1 MDTKGR
7 SRHFIYTDWILIET
21 QFDPEQLH
29 SKETVFT
36 IGNGYLGT
44 RGSFE
49 EGYPHGSS
57 ATFIHG
63 VYDDVPVVY
72 TELVNCPDW
81 LPLIVIVN
89 GDRFRLDQGE
99 ILGYDRQLDLR
110 YGLLSRALRWRSPSG
125 KTIDINFERFASLA
139 DPHVL
144 ALRCHLTPVDFD
156 GLIEVQASINGYPE
170 NQGFNHWEGLD
181 QGKTDQGIWLQRSTR
196 TSRIELGM
204 AAKVRILGTEASLQ
218 VNTAP
223 GYPSLSTTFLAKA
236 QQTVTVEKVVT
247 VFTSREI
254 ETPVTAAQEKLADLP
269 DYATLLKANEQAW
282 EEVWQQSDILIEG
295 DSIATFAVRYN
306 LFQLL
311 IAASRHDD
319 SVSIAAKT
327 LSGFGYRGHIFWDTE
342 IFMHPMFLFTQPAIA
357 RNLLSYRWH
366 TLNGARRKAAHYGY
380 KGAMFAWE
388 SAVTGDE
395 VTPRWAIGSDF
406 YGEDVRIWCRD
417 QEIHINADIPYA
429 IWNYWQ
435 ATGDDD
441 WMQKR
446 GAEVILDA
454 AIFWGSRVEF
464 NSERERYEIR
474 GVIGADEYHEFVHNN
489 AFTNRM
495 AQWHLEKAIAVYDW
509 LADNFPERVT
519 ELEEKLKLT
528 SEERTHW
535 QDIIAKMLFFYDP
548 STELIEQFEGF
559 FQLEDINLADYEPR
573 DRSMQPLLGIE
584 KTNKCQVLKQ
594 PDVLMLLY
602 LMRESADFPYNE
614 KALETNWDY
623 YAPRT
628 DITYGSSLGPAVEA
642 ILASD
647 LGKSTEAYE
656 LFMRA
661 LMVDLDDNRGNTSD
675 GIHGA
680 SAGGIWQAVIFG
692 FGGIQLTE
700 NGPVANPHLPPGWT
714 RLKFKLHWRGKW
726 HDFDLHE
733 KQVAKEIGDRRQQVG
748 DRRQQVGDRRQH
760 TGDRR
765 QHTGDSK
772 QQAGDRRQ
780 QAGDRRQQVGDRRQQ
795 TGVSTFSSLS
805 PSSSPTI
812 KGFIFDL
819 DGVLTDTAELHYLA
833 WKKLADEEGIP
844 FNREANDALRGVSRR
859 ASLMLILGDRPYS
872 EAQIQEMMER
882 KNRYYVELLQNM
894 TAKDLLP
901 GAIALLDELRQ
912 AGIKIGIGSASKNAQ
927 TVIERLGIG
936 DKVDAIADGY
946 SVEQPK
952 PAPDLFLYAAK
963 QLGIEPGQSVVVEDA
978 AAGVDAALAAGM
990 WAVGLGPTERV
1001 GAAHVVLPSLEGIK
1015 WADLRAKL
1023 QLFSG
1028 K

>member
-1 MDTKGR
+1 MQTKGR

-49 EGYPHGSS
+49 EGYPHASP

-99 ILGYDRQLDLR
+99 ILRYNRQLDLSQ
-110 YGLLSRALRWRSPSG
+110 GLLIRTVRWRSPSG
-125 KTIDINFERFASLA
+125 DTIDISFERFASLA

-144 ALRCHLTPVDFD
+144 ALRCHITPVDFE
-156 GLIEVQASINGYPE
+156 GVIEVQASINGYPE

-181 QGKTDQGIWLQRSTR
+181 QGKIDQGIWLQRRTR
-196 TSRIELGM
+196 SSRIELGM
-204 AAKVRILGTEASLQ
+204 AAKVTILGTEASLQ

-223 GYPSLSTTFLAKA
+223 GYPTLSTTFLAKT
-236 QQTVTVEKVVT
+236 QQTVTVEKIVT

-254 ETPVTAAQEKLADLP
+254 DTPVPAAQEKLAHLP
-269 DYATLLKANEQAW
+269 DYETLLKANEQAW
-282 EEVWQQSDILIEG
+282 DEVWQQSDILIEG
-295 DSIATFAVRYN
+295 DSTATFAVRYN

-311 IAASRHDD
+311 IAAPRDD
-319 SVSIAAKT
+319 DKVSIPAKT

-342 IFMHPMFLFTQPAIA
+342 IFMQPLFLFTQPAIA

-366 TLNGARRKAAHYGY
+366 TLPGARRKAAHYRY

-388 SAVTGDE
+388 SADTGDE

-417 QEIHINADIPYA
+417 REIHINADIPYA
-429 IWNYWQ
+429 VWNYWQ

-441 WMQKR
+441 WMQKC
-446 GAEVILDA
+446 GAEIILDA

-464 NSERERYEIR
+464 NPERERYEIR

-495 AQWHLEKAIAVYDW
+495 AQWHLEKAIAIYDW
-509 LADNFPERVT
+509 LADKFPERAS
-519 ELEEKLKLT
+519 ELEQKLKLT
-528 SEERTHW
+528 PEERSHW
-535 QDIIAKMLFFYDP
+535 QDIIAKILFLYDP

-559 FQLEDINLADYEPR
+559 FQSEDINLADYEPR
-573 DRSMQPLLGIE
+573 DRSMQAILGVNQI
-584 KTNKCQVLKQ
+584 NKYQVIKQ
-594 PDVLMLLY
+594 PDILMLLY

-614 KALETNWDY
+614 KALQTNWDY

-628 DITYGSSLGPAVEA
+628 DITYGSSLGPAVQA

-656 LFMRA
+656 QFMRA
-661 LMVDLDDNRGNTSD
+661 LMVDLEDNRGNTND

-714 RLKFKLHWRGKW
+714 RLKFKLHWRGTW
-726 HDFDLHE
+726 HDFDLHGE
-733 KQVAKEIGDRRQQVG
+733 LGVGGQGSRGAALRLRSVTEEQGSGGEVA
-748 DRRQQVGDRRQH
+748 
-760 TGDRR
+760 
-765 QHTGDSK
+765 
-772 QQAGDRRQ
+772 
-780 QAGDRRQQVGDRRQQ
+780 
-795 TGVSTFSSLS
+795 VSFSPPLPLVSHEPS
-805 PSSSPTI
+805 PMPNI
-812 KGFIFDL
+812 QGFIFDL

-833 WKKLADEEGIP
+833 WQKLADEEGIP
-844 FNREANDALRGVSRR
+844 FNREANEALRGVSRR
-859 ASLMLILGDRPYS
+859 ASLMLIIGDRAYS
-872 EAQIQEMMER
+872 EAQIEEMMER
-882 KNRYYVELLQNM
+882 KNRYYVELIQNM
-894 TAKDLLP
+894 TPQDLLP

-912 AGIKIGIGSASKNAQ
+912 AGIKIGIGSASKNARP
-927 TVIERLGIG
+927 VLERLGIV

-946 SVEQPK
+946 SVQEPK

-963 QLGIEPGQSVVVEDA
+963 QLGIEPAQSVVVEDA
-978 AAGVDAALAAGM
+978 AAGVEAALAAGM
-990 WAVGLGPTERV
+990 WAVGLGPVERV
-1001 GAAHVVLPSLEGIK
+1001 GAAHIVLPSLEGIK
-1015 WADLRAKL
+1015 WADLRE
-1023 QLFSG
+1023 QLSNISRQ
-1028 K
+1028 KQ

>member
-1 MDTKGR
+1 MHTKGR

-21 QFDPEQLH
+21 QFDPEELH

-44 RGSFE
+44 RGCFE
-49 EGYPHGSS
+49 EGYPHALP

-99 ILGYDRQLDLR
+99 ILRYDRQLDLR
-110 YGLLSRALRWRSPSG
+110 QGLLSRSLRWRSPSG
-125 KTIDINFERFASLA
+125 NTIDIGFERFASLA

-181 QGKTDQGIWLQRSTR
+181 QGKTDQGIWLQRRTR
-196 TSRIELGM
+196 SSRIELCM
-204 AAKVRILGTEASLQ
+204 AAKVTISGTEASLQ
-218 VNTAP
+218 VSTAP
-223 GYPSLSTTFLAKA
+223 GYPTLSTTFLGKA
-236 QQTVTVEKVVT
+236 QQTVTVEKLVT
-247 VFTSREI
+247 VFTSREV
-254 ETPVTAAQEKLADLP
+254 ETPVLAAQEKLAHLP
-269 DYATLLKANEQAW
+269 DYATLLKAHEQVW
-282 EEVWQQSDILIEG
+282 DEVWQQSDILIEG
-295 DSIATFAVRYN
+295 DSTATFAVRYN

-311 IAASRHDD
+311 IAAPLHDD
-319 SVSIAAKT
+319 RVSIPAKT

-342 IFMHPMFLFTQPAIA
+342 IFMLPLFVFTQPAIA

-366 TLNGARRKAAHYGY
+366 TLPGARRKAAHYGY

-388 SAVTGDE
+388 SAGTGDE
-395 VTPRWAIGSDF
+395 VTPRWALESNF

-417 QEIHINADIPYA
+417 REIHINADIPYA

-441 WMQKR
+441 WMQKV

-464 NSERERYEIR
+464 NSEREQYEIR
-474 GVIGADEYHEFVHNN
+474 GVIGADEYHELVHNN

-509 LADNFPERVT
+509 LTDKFPERAA
-519 ELEEKLKLT
+519 ELEQKLKLT
-528 SEERTHW
+528 SQERTHW
-535 QDIIAKMLFFYDP
+535 QDIIAKILFLYDP
-548 STELIEQFEGF
+548 STGLIEQYEGF
-559 FQLEDINLADYEPR
+559 FQSEDIDLADYEGR
-573 DRSMQPLLGIE
+573 DRSMQAILGVE
-584 KTNKCQVLKQ
+584 KINKYQVIKQ
-594 PDVLMLLY
+594 PDILMLLY
-602 LMRESADFPYNE
+602 LMRESADFPYSE
-614 KALETNWDY
+614 KALQTNWDY

-628 DITYGSSLGPAVEA
+628 DITYGSSLGPAVHA

-647 LGKSTEAYE
+647 LSKSIEAYE
-656 LFMRA
+656 LFIRA
-661 LMVDLDDNRGNTSD
+661 LMVDLEDNRGNTSD

-726 HDFDLHE
+726 HDFDLH
-733 KQVAKEIGDRRQQVG
+733 QGLG
-748 DRRQQVGDRRQH
+748 
-760 TGDRR
+760 TGDW
-765 QHTGDSK
+765 GMG
-772 QQAGDRRQ
+772 AGEQRSRGAEGQ
-780 QAGDRRQQVGDRRQQ
+780 RGN
-795 TGVSTFSSLS
+795 FSPIPNLQS
-805 PSSSPTI
+805 PIPNPQSPI
-812 KGFIFDL
+812 PNLQSPNIQGFIFDL
-819 DGVLTDTAELHYLA
+819 DGVLTDTAELHYLG

-844 FNREANDALRGVSRR
+844 FNREANEALRGVSRR

-882 KNRYYVELLQNM
+882 KNRYYVELIQNM
-894 TAKDLLP
+894 TPQDLLP
-901 GAIALLDELRQ
+901 GAIALLNELRQ

-927 TVIERLGIG
+927 TVIERLGIA
-936 DKVDAIADGY
+936 DKIDAIADGY
-946 SVEQPK
+946 SVQQPK

-963 QLGIEPGQSVVVEDA
+963 QLGIEPEQSVVVEDA
-978 AAGVDAALAAGM
+978 AAGIEAALAAGM
-990 WAVGLGPTERV
+990 WAVGLGPVERV
-1001 GAAHVVLPSLEGIK
+1001 GAAHVVLPSLEGIT
-1015 WADLRAKL
+1015 WADLRE
-1023 QLFSG
+1023 QLSHVSRQ
-1028 K
+1028 KR

>member
-1 MDTKGR
+1 MQTKGR
-7 SRHFIYTDWILIET
+7 SRNFIYTDWILIET
-21 QFDPEQLH
+21 QFDPEQLQ

-49 EGYPHGSS
+49 EGYPHALP

-81 LPLIVIVN
+81 LPLVVIVN

-99 ILGYDRQLDLR
+99 ILRYDRQLDLR
-110 YGLLSRALRWRSPSG
+110 QGLVIRTVRWRSPSG
-125 KTIDINFERFASLA
+125 NTVDISFERFASLA

-144 ALRCHLTPVDFD
+144 ALRCDVTPVDFE
-156 GLIEVQASINGYPE
+156 GLIEIQASINGYPE
-170 NQGFNHWEGLD
+170 NQGLNHWEELD
-181 QGKTDQGIWLQRSTR
+181 QGKINQGIWLQRRTR
-196 TSRIELGM
+196 SSRIELGM
-204 AAKVRILGTEASLQ
+204 AAKMTISGTEAPLQ
-218 VNTAP
+218 FNTAP
-223 GYPSLSTTFLAKA
+223 GYPTLSTTFLAKT
-236 QQTVTVEKVVT
+236 QQTVTVEKLVT
-247 VFTSREI
+247 VFTSRDI
-254 ETPVTAAQEKLADLP
+254 ETPVPAAQEKLTQLP
-269 DYATLLKANEQAW
+269 DYATLLKAQKQAW
-282 EEVWQQSDILIEG
+282 DEVWQQSDILIEG
-295 DSIATFAVRYN
+295 DSTATFAVRYN

-319 SVSIAAKT
+319 KVSIPAKT

-342 IFMHPMFLFTQPAIA
+342 IFIQPLFLFTQPAIA

-366 TLNGARRKAAHYGY
+366 TLPGARRKAAHYGY

-388 SAVTGDE
+388 SADSGDE

-417 QEIHINADIPYA
+417 REIHINADIPYA
-429 IWNYWQ
+429 VWNYWR

-441 WMQKR
+441 WMQSY
-446 GAEVILDA
+446 GAEAILDA

-464 NSERERYEIR
+464 NSEREQYEIR

-495 AQWHLEKAIAVYDW
+495 AQWHLEKAITVYDW
-509 LADNFPERVT
+509 LVHKFPERAT
-519 ELEEKLKLT
+519 ELEQKLKLT
-528 SEERTHW
+528 PEERSHW
-535 QDIIAKMLFFYDP
+535 QDIIAKILFFHDP

-559 FQLEDINLADYEPR
+559 FQLEDVNLADYEPR
-573 DRSMQPLLGIE
+573 DRSMQPILGME
-584 KTNKCQVLKQ
+584 KTNKSQVLKQ

-614 KALETNWDY
+614 KALQTNWDY

-628 DITYGSSLGPAVEA
+628 DITYGSSLGPAVQA

-647 LGKSTEAYE
+647 LGKSTAAYAQ
-656 LFMRA
+656 FMQA
-661 LMVDLDDNRGNTSD
+661 LMVDLEDNRGNTND

-700 NGPVANPHLPPGWT
+700 NGPVANPHLPPSWT

-726 HDFDLHE
+726 HDFNLHR
-733 KQVAKEIGDRRQQVG
+733 GLG
-748 DRRQQVGDRRQH
+748 
-760 TGDRR
+760 TGDKGAGETRG
-765 QHTGDSK
+765 QGDKGTREILNPQSPIPNP
-772 QQAGDRRQ
+772 Q
-780 QAGDRRQQVGDRRQQ
+780 
-795 TGVSTFSSLS
+795 SLS
-805 PSSSPTI
+805 EATHNPNI
-812 KGFIFDL
+812 QGFIFDL

-833 WKKLADEEGIP
+833 WQKLADEEGIP
-844 FNREANDALRGVSRR
+844 FNREANEALRGVSRR
-859 ASLMLILGDRPYS
+859 ASLMLILRDRPYS
-872 EAQIQEMMER
+872 EAQIEEMMER

-894 TAKDLLP
+894 TPQDLLP

-912 AGIKIGIGSASKNAQ
+912 AGIKIGIGSGSKNAR
-927 TVIERLGIG
+927 TVLERLGIM

-946 SVEQPK
+946 SVQEPK
-952 PAPDLFLYAAK
+952 PAPNLFLYAAK
-963 QLGIEPGQSVVVEDA
+963 QLGIEPEQSVVVEDA
-978 AAGVDAALAAGM
+978 AAGVEAALAAGM
-990 WAVGLGPTERV
+990 WAIGLGPVERV
-1001 GAAHVVLPSLEGIK
+1001 GAAHIVLPSLAGIK
-1015 WADLRAKL
+1015 WADLRE
-1023 QLFSG
+1023 QLSNISRQ

>member
-1 MDTKGR
+1 MQTKGR

-49 EGYPHGSS
+49 EGYPHALP

-99 ILGYDRQLDLR
+99 ILRYDRQLDLR
-110 YGLLSRALRWRSPSG
+110 QGLLIQAVRWRSPNG
-125 KTIDINFERFASLA
+125 NTIDISFERFASLA

-144 ALRCHLTPVDFD
+144 ALRCHLTPIDFE

-170 NQGFNHWEGLD
+170 NQGFNHWEELD
-181 QGKTDQGIWLQRSTR
+181 QGKTNQGIWLQRRTR
-196 TSRIELGM
+196 NSRIELGM
-204 AAKVRILGTEASLQ
+204 AAKVTILGTEASLQ

-223 GYPSLSTTFLAKA
+223 GYPTLSTTFLAKA
-236 QQTVTVEKVVT
+236 QQTVTVEKLVT

-254 ETPVTAAQEKLADLP
+254 EAPVPAAQEKLAQLP

-282 EEVWQQSDILIEG
+282 DEVWQQSDILIEG
-295 DSIATFAVRYN
+295 DSTATFAVRYN

-311 IAASRHDD
+311 IAAPRDD
-319 SVSIAAKT
+319 DRVSIPAKT

-342 IFMHPMFLFTQPAIA
+342 IFMQPLFLFTQPAIA

-366 TLNGARRKAAHYGY
+366 TLPGARRKAGHYRY

-388 SAVTGDE
+388 SADTGDE

-417 QEIHINADIPYA
+417 REIHINADIPYA
-429 IWNYWQ
+429 VWNYWQ

-441 WMQKR
+441 WMQKC

-454 AIFWGSRVEF
+454 AIFWSSRVEF
-464 NSERERYEIR
+464 NSEREQYEIR
-474 GVIGADEYHEFVHNN
+474 GVIGADEYHELVHNN

-509 LADNFPERVT
+509 LADKFPERAI
-519 ELEEKLKLT
+519 ELEQKLKLT
-528 SEERTHW
+528 PEERTHW
-535 QDIIAKMLFFYDP
+535 QEIVAKILFFYDP
-548 STELIEQFEGF
+548 STGLIEQCEGF

-573 DRSMQPLLGIE
+573 DRSMQPILGID
-584 KTNKCQVLKQ
+584 KTNKSQILKQ

-614 KALETNWDY
+614 KALQTNWDY

-628 DITYGSSLGPAVEA
+628 DITYGSSLGPAVQA

-656 LFMRA
+656 QFMRA
-661 LMVDLDDNRGNTSD
+661 LMVDLEDNRGNTND

-680 SAGGIWQAVIFG
+680 SAGGIWQAVVFG
-692 FGGIQLTE
+692 FGGIQLNE

-733 KQVAKEIGDRRQQVG
+733 ELGTNEPGSRVAGEQGSGGEV
-748 DRRQQVGDRRQH
+748 
-760 TGDRR
+760 
-765 QHTGDSK
+765 
-772 QQAGDRRQ
+772 
-780 QAGDRRQQVGDRRQQ
+780 
-795 TGVSTFSSLS
+795 GVSFSPLPLVPDAPS
-805 PSSSPTI
+805 PMPNI
-812 KGFIFDL
+812 QGFIFDL

-833 WKKLADEEGIP
+833 WQKLADEEGIP
-844 FNREANDALRGVSRR
+844 FNREANEALRGVSRR
-859 ASLMLILGDRPYS
+859 ASLMLIVGDRPYS
-872 EAQIQEMMER
+872 EAQIEEMMER
-882 KNRYYVELLQNM
+882 KNRYYVELIQNM
-894 TAKDLLP
+894 TPQDLLP

-912 AGIKIGIGSASKNAQ
+912 ADIKIGIGSASKNARP
-927 TVIERLGIG
+927 VLERLGIV

-946 SVEQPK
+946 SVQEPK

-963 QLGIEPGQSVVVEDA
+963 QLGIEPAQSVVVEDA
-978 AAGVDAALAAGM
+978 AAGVEAALAAGM
-990 WAVGLGPTERV
+990 WAVGLGPVERV
-1001 GAAHVVLPSLEGIK
+1001 GAAHIVLPSLEDIK
-1015 WADLRAKL
+1015 WADLRE
-1023 QLFSG
+1023 QLNNIS
-1028 K
+1028 KRKH

>member
-1 MDTKGR
+1 MQTKGR

-49 EGYPHGSS
+49 EGYPHALP

-89 GDRFRLDQGE
+89 GDRFRLDRGE
-99 ILGYDRQLDLR
+99 ILRYDRQLDLSQ
-110 YGLLSRALRWRSPSG
+110 GLLTRVLRWRSPSG
-125 KTIDINFERFASLA
+125 NTIDISFERFASLA

-144 ALRCHLTPVDFD
+144 ALRCHLTPIDFE

-170 NQGFNHWEGLD
+170 NQGFNHWEELD
-181 QGKTDQGIWLQRSTR
+181 QGKIDQGIWLQRRTR
-196 TSRIELGM
+196 NSRIELGM
-204 AAKVRILGTEASLQ
+204 AAKLTILGTEASLQ

-223 GYPSLSTTFLAKA
+223 GYPTLSTTFLAKA
-236 QQTVTVEKVVT
+236 QQTVTVEKLVT

-254 ETPVTAAQEKLADLP
+254 EAPVPAAREKLAQLP
-269 DYATLLKANEQAW
+269 NYATLLKANEQAW
-282 EEVWQQSDILIEG
+282 DEVWQQSDILIEG
-295 DSIATFAVRYN
+295 DSTATFAVRYN

-311 IAASRHDD
+311 IAAPRDD
-319 SVSIAAKT
+319 DRVSIPAKT

-342 IFMHPMFLFTQPAIA
+342 IFMQPLFLFTQPAIA

-366 TLNGARRKAAHYGY
+366 TLPGARRKAGHYSY

-388 SAVTGDE
+388 SADTGDE

-417 QEIHINADIPYA
+417 REIHINADIPYA
-429 IWNYWQ
+429 VWNYWQ

-441 WMQKR
+441 WMQKC
-446 GAEVILDA
+446 GAEIILDA
-454 AIFWGSRVEF
+454 ALFWGSRVEF
-464 NSERERYEIR
+464 NSERSRYEIQ
-474 GVIGADEYHEFVHNN
+474 GVIGADEYHELVHNN

-509 LADNFPERVT
+509 LADKFPERAT
-519 ELEEKLKLT
+519 ELEQKLKLT
-528 SEERTHW
+528 PEERSHW
-535 QDIIAKMLFFYDP
+535 QDIVAKILFFYDP
-548 STELIEQFEGF
+548 STGLIEQCEGF

-573 DRSMQPLLGIE
+573 DRSMQPILGID
-584 KTNKCQVLKQ
+584 KTNKSQVLKQ

-614 KALETNWDY
+614 KALQTNWDY

-628 DITYGSSLGPAVEA
+628 DITYGSSLGPAVQA

-656 LFMRA
+656 QFMRA
-661 LMVDLDDNRGNTSD
+661 LMVDLEDNRGNTND

-726 HDFDLHE
+726 HDFDLHWELGIGHGALGIGHEE
-733 KQVAKEIGDRRQQVG
+733 KGTRRQGNNADNADNQ
-748 DRRQQVGDRRQH
+748 
-760 TGDRR
+760 
-765 QHTGDSK
+765 
-772 QQAGDRRQ
+772 
-780 QAGDRRQQVGDRRQQ
+780 
-795 TGVSTFSSLS
+795 FSMPNTSLRDATRTTSLS
-805 PSSSPTI
+805 TSAQSPMPNI
-812 KGFIFDL
+812 QGFIFDL

-833 WKKLADEEGIP
+833 WQKLADEEGIP
-844 FNREANDALRGVSRR
+844 FNREANEALRGVSRR
-859 ASLMLILGDRPYS
+859 ASLMVILGNRAYS
-872 EAQIQEMMER
+872 EAQIEEMMER
-882 KNRYYVELLQNM
+882 KNRYYVELIQNM
-894 TAKDLLP
+894 TSHDLLP

-927 TVIERLGIG
+927 TVIERLGIA

-946 SVEQPK
+946 SVQEPK

-963 QLGIEPGQSVVVEDA
+963 QLGIEPAQSVVVEDA
-978 AAGVDAALAAGM
+978 AAGVEAALAAGM
-990 WAVGLGPTERV
+990 WAIGLGPVERV
-1001 GAAHVVLPSLEGIK
+1001 GAAHIVLPSLEGIK
-1015 WADLRAKL
+1015 WADLRE
-1023 QLFSG
+1023 QLSNIS
-1028 K
+1028 KRKH

>member
-1 MDTKGR
+1 MQTKGR
-7 SRHFIYTDWILIET
+7 YRHFIYTDWILIET

-49 EGYPHGSS
+49 EGYPHALP

-89 GDRFRLDQGE
+89 GDRFRLDRGE
-99 ILGYDRQLDLR
+99 ILSYERQLDLR
-110 YGLLSRALRWRSPSG
+110 QGLLLRALRWRSPSG
-125 KTIDINFERFASLA
+125 NTIDISFERFASLA

-144 ALRCHLTPVDFD
+144 ALRCHLTPIDFE

-170 NQGFNHWEGLD
+170 NQGFNHWEELD
-181 QGKTDQGIWLQRSTR
+181 QGKTNQGIWLQRRTR
-196 TSRIELGM
+196 NSRIELGM
-204 AAKVRILGTEASLQ
+204 AAKLTILGTEASLQ

-223 GYPSLSTTFLAKA
+223 GYPTLSTNFLAKA
-236 QQTVTVEKVVT
+236 QQTVTVEKLVT

-254 ETPVTAAQEKLADLP
+254 EAPVSAAREKLAQLP
-269 DYATLLKANEQAW
+269 DYVTLQKANEQAW
-282 EEVWQQSDILIEG
+282 NEVWQQSDILIEG
-295 DSIATFAVRYN
+295 DSTATFAVRYN

-311 IAASRHDD
+311 IAASRDD
-319 SVSIAAKT
+319 DRVSIPAKT

-342 IFMHPMFLFTQPAIA
+342 IFMQPLFLFTQPAIA
-357 RNLLSYRWH
+357 RHLLSYRWH
-366 TLNGARRKAAHYGY
+366 TLPGARRKAGHYGSR
-380 KGAMFAWE
+380 GAMFAWE
-388 SAVTGDE
+388 SADTGDE

-417 QEIHINADIPYA
+417 REIHINADIPYA
-429 IWNYWQ
+429 VWNYWQ

-441 WMQKR
+441 WMQKC
-446 GAEVILDA
+446 GAEIILDA
-454 AIFWGSRVEF
+454 ALFWGSRVEF
-464 NSERERYEIR
+464 NSEREQYEIR
-474 GVIGADEYHEFVHNN
+474 GVIGADEYHELVHNN

-495 AQWHLEKAIAVYDW
+495 AQWHLEKAIAIYDW
-509 LADNFPERVT
+509 LVDKFPERAT
-519 ELEEKLKLT
+519 ELEQKLKLT
-528 SEERTHW
+528 PEERSHW
-535 QDIIAKMLFFYDP
+535 QEIVAKILFFYDP
-548 STELIEQFEGF
+548 STGLIEQFEGF

-573 DRSMQPLLGIE
+573 DRSMQPILGID
-584 KTNKCQVLKQ
+584 KTNKSQVLKQ

-614 KALETNWDY
+614 KALQTNWDY

-628 DITYGSSLGPAVEA
+628 DITYGSSLGPAVQA

-647 LGKSTEAYE
+647 LGKSAEAYE
-656 LFMRA
+656 QFMQA
-661 LMVDLDDNRGNTSD
+661 LMVDLEDNRGNTND

-714 RLKFKLHWRGKW
+714 RLKFRLHWRGKW

-733 KQVAKEIGDRRQQVG
+733 ELGSRGAGERGSRGAGEQGSRGEVG
-748 DRRQQVGDRRQH
+748 GN
-760 TGDRR
+760 
-765 QHTGDSK
+765 
-772 QQAGDRRQ
+772 
-780 QAGDRRQQVGDRRQQ
+780 
-795 TGVSTFSSLS
+795 FSPL
-805 PSSSPTI
+805 PLCSSAPLPLVPNAPSPTPNI
-812 KGFIFDL
+812 QGFIFDL

-833 WKKLADEEGIP
+833 WQKLADEEGIP
-844 FNREANDALRGVSRR
+844 FNREANEALRGVSRR
-859 ASLMLILGDRPYS
+859 ASLMLIVGDRAYS
-872 EAQIQEMMER
+872 EAQIEEMMER
-882 KNRYYVELLQNM
+882 KNRYYVELIQNM
-894 TAKDLLP
+894 TSQDLLP

-927 TVIERLGIG
+927 TVIERLGIA

-946 SVEQPK
+946 SVQEPK

-963 QLGIEPGQSVVVEDA
+963 QLGIEPAQSVVVEDA
-978 AAGVDAALAAGM
+978 AAGVEAALAAGM
-990 WAVGLGPTERV
+990 WAIGLGPVERV
-1001 GAAHVVLPSLEGIK
+1001 GAAHIVLPSLEGIK
-1015 WADLRAKL
+1015 WADLRE
-1023 QLFSG
+1023 QLSNISRQ
-1028 K
+1028 KQ